1 MKIIDKQTGTIHEV
15 RKYVIDDN
23 RSESVWC
30 STWYGRH
37 VIGQDCEFLS
47 WKRISEY
54 DYSQTNLIKQYRDV
68 IMKTVCGRV
77 FRGYLD
83 EHAQAWEFDG
93 FDACFGRGSSYVMVR
108 DEPVEYFKEMY

>member
-1 MKIIDKQTGTIHEV
+1 MKTLKQIAHEWWQKQTT
-15 RKYVIDDN
+15 
-23 RSESVWC
+23 
-30 STWYGRH
+30 
-37 VIGQDCEFLS
+37 LS
-47 WKRISEY
+47 ADVSSFEAGYNMASAWKPISEY
-54 DYSQTNLIKQYRDV
+54 DFSQSGTIKQYRDV

-93 FDACFGRGSSYVMVR
+93 FDAGFGRGSSYVMVR